1 MDEAVK
7 TEVRKI
13 ALGFDLKYK
22 ISNMR
27 METYIAPEYLQL
39 RRRHSELHFVEF
51 IDEVVKVRAE
61 ARTKAGKQYDQMPGA
76 GEFVLDAHSDTTD
89 ALTEVHAGNHIL
101 WVDDHPENNACWR
114 PAFEAVGFRFTLA
127 LSTEEALERLSQ
139 TKYAA
144 IISDMDRREGP
155 REGYVLLDRLRKEG
169 NRTPLFFFSSS
180 APEHKFETYEHDGQG
195 CTNDQQELFEMVT
208 RAVIERR
215 TA

>member
-1 MDEAVK
+1 MDEAAK

-51 IDEVVKVRAE
+51 MDEVVKVRADAQKGASE
-61 ARTKAGKQYDQMPGA
+61 EYDQKPG
-76 GEFVLDAHSDTTD
+76 EKPLPDAHADSTDTLTD
-89 ALTEVHAGNHIL
+89 DSSGNHIL

-144 IISDMDRREGP
+144 IISDMGRREGP
-155 REGYVLLDRLRKEG
+155 QEGYVLLDRLRKEG
-169 NRTPLFFFSSS
+169 NRTPLFFFSSG
-180 APEHKFETYEHDGQG
+180 APEHKFEAYEHGGQG

-208 RAVIERR
+208 RAMIERR
-215 TA
+215 PV